1 MAYRTVLVKTL
12 SEWMRNEAK
21 ADAGITPGH
30 LLERT
35 STGVKVHATASGNVV
50 PKLVAIENDLQGDEI
65 GTAYTTGARVQFIAA
80 RPGDQLYMLL
90 KDGETASVGSL
101 LKSGGTGA
109 LQVYTAASGEPDYVE
124 AIVGVAL
131 EAVDMSGSSGADPS
145 GRILVEIS

>member
-1 MAYRTVLVKTL
+1 MAYRTILVKTL

-35 STGVKVHATASGNVV
+35 ATGVKVHATAGGNAV
-50 PKLVAIENDLQGDEI
+50 PKLVAVENDLAGDEI
-65 GTAYTTGARVQFIAA
+65 GTAYSAADRVQFIAA

-90 KDGETASVGSL
+90 KDGETSAVGSV
-101 LKSGGTGA
+101 LKSGGDGTLTVG
-109 LQVYTAASGEPDYVE
+109 LEASGEPDYVE
-124 AIVGVAL
+124 GIVGTAL
-131 EAVDMSGSSGADPS
+131 EVVDMSGSSGADPT